1 MMGYVSVLL
10 KILYQKFRINP
21 HVVNPQAFMSYYKIE
36 YIRQTSGVS
45 PKLNFRKKINM
56 IFEA

>member
-10 KILYQKFRINP
+10 KISYQQFRVNP
-21 HVVNPQAFMSYYKIE
+21 HGVNPRACMSYYQIE

-45 PKLNFRKKINM
+45 PKLNFRKKMNT